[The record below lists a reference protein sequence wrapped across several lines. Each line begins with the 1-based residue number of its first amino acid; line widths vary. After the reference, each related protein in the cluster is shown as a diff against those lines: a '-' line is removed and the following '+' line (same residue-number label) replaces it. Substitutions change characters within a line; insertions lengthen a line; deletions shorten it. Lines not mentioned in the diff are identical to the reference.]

1 MSIRFRLSVMMLL
14 EYMVWGAWYPD
25 FSAYLGSVLKLSD
38 GQVGAIYALL
48 PVGCMVAPFFAGQ
61 MADRYFPTEKLLAAL
76 HLLGAIP
83 LFIMASASNYDGVW
97 LWMLLWALLY
107 GPTLALTNSICFH
120 HMPEAEGEF
129 GLVRL
134 GNRAALRL
142 VRVWGTIGWI
152 AVGLLLGIGL
162 REGAPLLLGKF
173 GGFDGMWLATGLS
186 VILGLFCF
194 LLPHTPPAGKS
205 DSPLAFLAAL
215 KMLKRPEFAV
225 FLGIAFV
232 VATELMFYFVLTG
245 PFLYAVGISPGSAPA
260 WMAIAQAAEI
270 LMMIGLPWMLKRW
283 GIRGTMMVGI
293 LAWPIRY
300 AIFALGGPLWLI
312 LASLALHGLCYVC
325 FFTASYIY
333 VDQAAEPEIRAS
345 AQGLITFVLL
355 GAGLVVGSWFA
366 GFVSDA
372 FSVVNASGIKTVD
385 YTKIF
390 LIPLALTLVCAA
402 LFVAFFRPRNAA

>member
-129 GLVRL
+129 GLVR
-134 GNRAALRL
+134 
-142 VRVWGTIGWI
+142 VWGTIGWI

-186 VILGLFCF
+186 IILGFFC
-194 LLPHTPPAGKS
+194 LPTP
-205 DSPLAFLAAL
+205 
-215 KMLKRPEFAV
+215 R
-225 FLGIAFV
+225 
-232 VATELMFYFVLTG
+232 
-245 PFLYAVGISPGSAPA
+245 
-260 WMAIAQAAEI
+260 
-270 LMMIGLPWMLKRW
+270 
-283 GIRGTMMVGI
+283 
-293 LAWPIRY
+293 
-300 AIFALGGPLWLI
+300 
-312 LASLALHGLCYVC
+312 
-325 FFTASYIY
+325 
-333 VDQAAEPEIRAS
+333 
-345 AQGLITFVLL
+345 
-355 GAGLVVGSWFA
+355 
-366 GFVSDA
+366 
-372 FSVVNASGIKTVD
+372 
-385 YTKIF
+385 
-390 LIPLALTLVCAA
+390 
-402 LFVAFFRPRNAA
+402 

>member
-83 LFIMASASNYDGVW
+83 LFIMASATNYDGVW

-129 GLVRL
+129 G
-134 GNRAALRL
+134 L

-186 VILGLFCF
+186 VVLGLFCL

-215 KMLKRPEFAV
+215 KMLKRPEFAI

-245 PFLYAVGISPGSAPA
+245 PFLYAAGIAPGSAPA

-270 LMMIGLPWMLKRW
+270 LTMIGLPWMLKRW

-372 FSVVNASGIKTVD
+372 FTIINASGIKTVD

-390 LIPLALTLVCAA
+390 LVPLALTVFCAA
-402 LFVAFFRPRNAA
+402 LFVVFFRPRKIA

>member
-1 MSIRFRLSVMMLL
+1 MACF
-14 EYMVWGAWYPD
+14 G
-25 FSAYLGSVLKLSD
+25 LKAARH
-38 GQVGAIYALL
+38 Q
-48 PVGCMVAPFFAGQ
+48 FQFAGQ

-129 GLVRL
+129 GLVR
-134 GNRAALRL
+134 
-142 VRVWGTIGWI
+142 VWGTIGWI

-186 VILGLFCF
+186 VILGLFYF